1 MKELRKILAILMF
14 CIVIFQIL
22 TENTMFKNNVIE
34 AQAGW
39 RENNGIE
46 HNGWW
51 DIWIDINSNPYTTY
65 SNQSM
70 GQYAYGEYGCAWFA
84 SARACQ
90 ITNSWGEIHSGTSW
104 FYNYY
109 NQNGAVGRGQKISS
123 KALACWENH
132 VAVVEAVNGDTAI
145 ISEGGQSY
153 YSNYEHGF
161 CVIRSVNISTH
172 FKYDVYGGGNFLGFV
187 YLKEYNPNPQVDY
200 MQLYVD
206 APMDGDVVKGKQLEV
221 WGWSQYK
228 KYQNDTFIGANV
240 TANINGKTYNLPPV
254 EHLLE
259 DKLPRFWTFL
269 PETAIKGGKNTIT
282 VTASYNGITQ
292 SQTKTF
298 TVTTPTI
305 LSAKAPLATSTNP
318 YYTVICDVSDDTEV
332 AYVDFKI
339 WTEAN
344 GEDDV
349 EWQKVKVNA
358 KTGTVTGKIY
368 KDKHKNEKGNYKVTV
383 YVHRTETIYYEKTYN
398 LSSLFIF
405 PLENISLNKTAM
417 TINTGKTENLSVN
430 YNPSYTTDNKAVTWS
445 SNKPQIATVSN
456 TGQVI
461 AKAKGTAIITA
472 KVGNY
477 SAYCTV
483 TVNDIIPTGIN
494 LDKTNITL
502 TSKNETATLTATI
515 KPDNAKDKLI
525 KWNTDNPA
533 VATVDGNGKVTAVGN
548 GVATI
553 TATTNSGAKSA
564 KCIVTVDIQNKIIL
578 GDVNNDGSINI
589 QDAVILKKHLAGGLS
604 LNINKIASDINNDG
618 KIDISDAVILLKH
631 LAGIA
636 V

>member
-1 MKELRKILAILMF
+1 MKKLKKILAILMF
-14 CIVIFQIL
+14 CIIIFQIL
-22 TENTMFKNNVIE
+22 TGNTTFKNNVIE

-39 RENNGIE
+39 RENSGIE

-70 GQYAYGEYGCAWFA
+70 GQYAYSEYGCAWFA

-90 ITNSWGEIHSGTSW
+90 ITNSWGEIYSGTSW

-109 NQNGAVGRGQKISS
+109 NQNGAVGRGQTISS

-145 ISEGGQSY
+145 ISEGGQNY

-228 KYQNDTFIGANV
+228 KYENDPLIGANI
-240 TANINGKTYNLPPV
+240 TASINGKTYNLPPV

-298 TVTTPTI
+298 TVTTPSI
-305 LSAKAPLATSTNP
+305 SNVKCSEQDTSSNP
-318 YYTVICDVSDDTEV
+318 YYTVTCNVSDDTEV

-349 EWQKVKVNA
+349 EWQKAAVNK
-358 KTGTVTGKIY
+358 KTGTATCKIY
-368 KDKHKNEKGNYKVTV
+368 KHKNEKGKYKVTI
-383 YVHRTETIYYEKTYN
+383 YAHRTETIYSESTY
-398 LSSLFIF
+398 SFESLFVY
-405 PLENISLNKTAM
+405 PLKNISLNKTAM
-417 TINTGKTENLSVN
+417 SINTGETENLSVN
-430 YNPSYTTDNKAVTWS
+430 YNPSYTTDNKAITWS
-445 SNKPQIATVSN
+445 SNNPQIVTVSN
-456 TGQVI
+456 TGQVM
-461 AKAKGTAIITA
+461 AKTKGTAIITA

-483 TVNDIIPTGIN
+483 TVNDIIPTGIS

-502 TSKNETATLTATI
+502 TSKNETATLKATV
-515 KPDNAKDKLI
+515 KPDDAKDKSI
-525 KWNTDNPA
+525 KWSTDNSA
-533 VATVDGNGKVTAVGN
+533 VAIVDGNGKVTAVGN
-548 GVATI
+548 GIATI
-553 TATTNSGAKSA
+553 TAMTNSGAKSA
-564 KCIVTVDIQNKIIL
+564 TCVVIVNIQNKIIL
-578 GDVNNDGSINI
+578 GDVNNDGFINI
-589 QDAVILKKHLAGGLS
+589 QDAVILKKHLAGVLI
-604 LNINKIASDINNDG
+604 LNINKTASDINNDG
-618 KIDISDAVILLKH
+618 KIDISDAVVLLKH
-631 LAGIA
+631 LAGII